1 MKFELDSLLD
11 EYARY
16 EHELTDPEVYSDPAR
31 LKDLMKKKKRLQ
43 KVVDLYLEYKTAHKN
58 LAESKEIFATE
69 SDAEMLELAR
79 DESNSLAKRIEEL
92 EEEIKIALL
101 PKDEN
106 DDKNIILEVRAGAGG
121 EEAAL
126 FARELFEAYVIFAKA
141 EGYSVEIL
149 DESESES
156 SGYKEVVAK
165 ISGNGAY
172 SRFKYESG
180 THRVQRVPATE
191 SKGRVHTSTITV
203 AILPEVEDVEV
214 TIREEDLEITV
225 ARASGAG
232 GQHVNKTNSA
242 VRMVHLPTGVVVE
255 CQDGRSQIQN
265 KQKAL
270 MILKSRVYALE
281 LSKQQA
287 EIGANRLAQVGTGD
301 RSEKI
306 RTYNFPQDRITD
318 HRIGENFSNIPVRMA
333 GALGDIVDALAVAD
347 QTEKLQQAA
356 GGSGG

>member
-16 EHELTDPEVYSDPAR
+16 ENDLADPAVYSDTSR
-31 LKDLMKKKKRLQ
+31 LKDLMKKKKRLER
-43 KVVDLYLEYKTAHKN
+43 VVTLYREYKTANKD
-58 LAESKEIFATE
+58 LTESKSIIETE
-69 SDAEMLELAR
+69 SDPEMLELAR
-79 DESNSLAKRIEEL
+79 EEMHALLPRIEQL
-92 EEEIKIALL
+92 EEDIKIALL

-126 FARELFEAYVIFAKA
+126 FARELFDAYVIFAKA
-141 EGYSVEIL
+141 SGFSVETL

-156 SGYKEVVAK
+156 GGYKEVVAK
-165 ISGNGAY
+165 ISGDGAY

-180 THRVQRVPATE
+180 THRVQRVPETE

-214 TIREEDLEITV
+214 EIREEDLEITV

-242 VRMVHLPTGVVVE
+242 VRMVHLPSGVVVE

-281 LSKQQA
+281 LAKQQA

-318 HRIGENFSNIPVRMA
+318 HRIGANFSNIPVRMA
-333 GALGDIVDALAVAD
+333 GDLADIVESLAVAD
-347 QTEKLQQAA
+347 QTEKLQRAA
-356 GGSGG
+356 EGSVS